1 MATADAPV
9 AQRLPRFAASVAK
22 GAHLAVYRDALAALD
37 RAEAAGTP
45 YADAV
50 PAAIKALRA
59 AWGPG
64 GPALALTVD
73 NAATQAVSLGRV
85 SALQADA
92 KRRPWW
98 YFSAVGDDQTSAT
111 CEACDGTLLPASHPW
126 WSRHV
131 PSLHLR
137 CRSAVVAVTVA
148 QAEAMGGAHG
158 PPPAADVEVEE
169 GFGAIADLCSWEPL
183 PGAYPVELHEA
194 FWPGV
199 DGRRANVDAR
209 ASHLLA
215 DLGPSDVHMPSTAA
229 TKPAK
234 PLTAKQR
241 REAREAAKRVAA
253 DAAAVKAAGL
263 STVRRRGLHMRIGL
277 ASDGG
282 HTVEVMH
289 AADADGVV
297 VRGEGCEI
305 ALLAR
310 DAPPAPVWNQ
320 LTKLG
325 AWRGHPAGPF
335 EITRATNAEI
345 LRNFKATVNQ
355 RIPVDFEHASEADG
369 TAGSIP
375 VEGAPAQGWI
385 VDLDDRGAAGLW
397 GLVEWGER
405 ARSYILDGSYRFFS
419 PAIRFGSKDRE
430 TGRPIGARM
439 TSGALVNIPFLDG
452 LMPLAAA
459 DRTGAAMLN
468 RPLLSHDF
476 IARMR
481 VALRC
486 GDTDP
491 LDRMAAKCADL
502 RDLCATMGEDM
513 MSQGVSM
520 APYLSD
526 LQALMAMPAH
536 SSIGDLLDAV
546 EEMIEAAIERHEATY
561 HAAGPVGPSDDDGP
575 PSAPMGQGQMQMS
588 DTDKALA
595 VQLGE
600 EKQRAATVTAE
611 RDVLAGE
618 RASLTLRL
626 KDAEARA
633 ADAAT
638 QLADR
643 DAQIVALRSQIDQR
657 DAAEREAAIT
667 LAFDTY
673 KDARKLTDD
682 DKAAMRVVLKAD
694 RALFAKLYPAVAP
707 NQRHLMADLTGR
719 RDAGTTTS
727 TAPAGP
733 STASRGMSPDE
744 QRLLSD
750 KYRKEGMSLED
761 AINRAY
767 SEAKASERSARG
779 QA

>member
-1 MATADAPV
+1 MADD
-9 AQRLPRFAASVAK
+9 RLQRFAASVAK
-22 GAHLAVYRDALAALD
+22 GAHLGVYRDALAALD
-37 RAEAAGTP
+37 RAEAAGVP
-45 YADAV
+45 YADAA
-50 PAAIKALRA
+50 PGIASTLAT
-59 AWGPG
+59 AWAPTGPST
-64 GPALALTVD
+64 ALTFD
-73 NAATQAVSLGRV
+73 NAAQQATDLGRIE
-85 SALQADA
+85 ALQADA
-92 KRRPWW
+92 ARRPWW
-98 YFSAVGDDQTSAT
+98 YFSAVGDEDTSEV
-111 CEACDGTLLPASHPW
+111 CSECDGTLLPASHPW
-126 WSRHV
+126 WARHI

-137 CRSAVVAVTVA
+137 CRSAIVAATAA
-148 QAEAMGGAHG
+148 QAAAMGGATAA
-158 PPPAADVEVEE
+158 PAVEADE
-169 GFGAIADLCSWEPL
+169 GFGTVADLCSWEPL
-183 PGAYPVELHEA
+183 PGQYPAELHEA
-194 FWPGV
+194 FFPSPSGK
-199 DGRRANVDAR
+199 RANADAG

-215 DLGPSDVHMPSTAA
+215 DPALPSDAPMPNAS
-229 TKPAK
+229 PAK
-234 PLTAKQR
+234 PTKPITAKQR
-241 REAREAAKRVAA
+241 REARVPAKRVAA
-253 DAAAVKAAGL
+253 DAAAVKLAGL

-468 RPLLSHDF
+468 RPLLSPDF

-626 KDAEARA
+626 KDAESKASE
-633 ADAAT
+633 AT
-638 QLADR
+638 IALADR

-657 DAAEREAAIT
+657 DAAEHEAAIT

-761 AINRAY
+761 ATNRAY

>member
-1 MATADAPV
+1 MADA
-9 AQRLPRFAASVAK
+9 RLPRFAASVAL
-22 GAHLAVYRDALAALD
+22 GIHAGIYRDALAALD
-37 RAEAAGTP
+37 RAEAAGVP
-45 YADAV
+45 YADAA
-50 PAAIKALRA
+50 PGIASALQT
-59 AWGPG
+59 AWAPTGPST
-64 GPALALTVD
+64 ALAFD
-73 NAATQAVSLGRV
+73 NAAAQAVSLGRIE
-85 SALQADA
+85 ALQADA
-92 KRRPWW
+92 ARRPWW
-98 YFSAVGDDQTSAT
+98 YFSAVGDDRTSAT

-126 WSRHV
+126 WARHI

-137 CRSAVVAVTVA
+137 CRSAVVAATAA
-148 QAEAMGGAHG
+148 QAAAMGGTHG

-194 FWPGV
+194 FWPGA
-199 DGRRANVDAR
+199 DGRRRNADHAP
-209 ASHLLA
+209 AHLLA
-215 DLGPSDVHMPSTAA
+215 DPAHRPDVHMTTT
-229 TKPAK
+229 TKPTKPTK

-253 DAAAVKAAGL
+253 DQAAVKAAGL

-282 HTVEVMH
+282 HTVDVMH

-305 ALLAR
+305 AALLR

-345 LRNFKATVNQ
+345 VRNFKATVNQ

-561 HAAGPVGPSDDDGP
+561 HAAGPVGPGDDDGP

-626 KDAEARA
+626 KDAESKASE
-633 ADAAT
+633 AT
-638 QLADR
+638 IALADR

-657 DAAEREAAIT
+657 DAAEHEAAIT

-719 RDAGTTTS
+719 RDAGTTTT